1 MEGSGSAGHTVRAF
15 VGLGS
20 NLGDRLANLQRAVG
34 LLAARNGVT
43 VVASSRVYETA
54 PVGPA
59 QPDYLNAVVEAATI
73 LGAREVLETCLSVE
87 EELGRVRAERW
98 GPRLI
103 DLDLLLFGDQ
113 TIDEPGLT
121 VPHPR
126 MFERLFVLVPLVELI
141 TPPAL
146 PEGRSIGALRLDA
159 SGTGAVRLFAH
170 ALSAPS
176 VQS

>member
-1 MEGSGSAGHTVRAF
+1 MKGSGSAGHTVRAF

-20 NLGDRLANLQRAVG
+20 NLGDRLANLQRAVE

-59 QPDYLNAVVEAATI
+59 QPDYLNAVVEVATI
-73 LGAREVLETCLSVE
+73 LGARDLLESCLSIE
-87 EELGRVRAERW
+87 DEMGRVRAERW

-103 DLDLLLFGDQ
+103 DLDLLLFGDE
-113 TIDEPGLT
+113 TIDQPGLT

-141 TPPAL
+141 GPPA
-146 PEGRSIGALRLDA
+146 PSDGGSIAALRLDA

-170 ALSAPS
+170 ALRAPS
-176 VQS
+176 VPS